1 MSHADMSNCCGFKEA
16 AASFSWNSPK
26 KAINPYLDPAEVAPV
41 SALSNLI
48 TLYAADNE
56 QEQLRRE
63 ALSDQVWERYFFNE
77 SRDVQEAA
85 ADQGACAPW
94 TRGNNCPLAENLNQQ
109 EKDKSADG
117 DTRTDITRMD
127 DKELHDYLHS
137 MSKKERRELAA
148 RLRLVKP
155 KRRKDYKQRI
165 TDHQRLQLVYEL
177 KSRGFDGSE
186 KEVDLL
192 LRGGSIPSGAGL
204 RIFYRNQRLQEDD
217 KWRNLY

>member
-1 MSHADMSNCCGFKEA
+1 
-16 AASFSWNSPK
+16 
-26 KAINPYLDPAEVAPV
+26 
-41 SALSNLI
+41 
-48 TLYAADNE
+48 
-56 QEQLRRE
+56 
-63 ALSDQVWERYFFNE
+63 
-77 SRDVQEAA
+77 
-85 ADQGACAPW
+85 
-94 TRGNNCPLAENLNQQ
+94 
-109 EKDKSADG
+109 
-117 DTRTDITRMD
+117 MD

-137 MSKKERRELAA
+137 MSKRAPGTGCKVT
-148 RLRLVKP
+148 LVKP

-165 TDHQRLQLVYEL
+165 TDHQRQQLVYEL

>member
-1 MSHADMSNCCGFKEA
+1 MN
-16 AASFSWNSPK
+16 
-26 KAINPYLDPAEVAPV
+26 
-41 SALSNLI
+41 
-48 TLYAADNE
+48 
-56 QEQLRRE
+56 
-63 ALSDQVWERYFFNE
+63 
-77 SRDVQEAA
+77 
-85 ADQGACAPW
+85 
-94 TRGNNCPLAENLNQQ
+94 
-109 EKDKSADG
+109 
-117 DTRTDITRMD
+117 

-137 MSKKERRELAA
+137 MSKKERRELTA

-165 TDHQRLQLVYEL
+165 TEYQRQQLVYEL

-204 RIFYRNQRLQEDD
+204 RIFYRNQRLKEDD